1 MRKKVVLYNP
11 KAVFWTMPLA
21 LIAIGSAL
29 DQDEFEVV
37 IVDGRLESYA
47 KLQAELKDAIC
58 LGVTVL
64 TGAPL
69 EDALE
74 ISRKVKSEFPKIPII
89 WGGWHSSLFPEMCA
103 REKSVDFAV
112 IGQGEIIFRDLVKNI
127 SEKKSLENIDGVCFQ
142 KDGQI
147 LKNPA
152 PKVLNINDFPK
163 QNYHLINVPK
173 YYSLKKQKQFD
184 YISSQGCRF
193 RCSFCADPAVYNRNW
208 FGLEPERMIEELE
221 FWWKKYRF
229 DDLAFQDE
237 TFFTYGKRV
246 EQIAEKILERNLK
259 FTWFGTLRAD
269 QGRIIDEK
277 VFELSKKSGL
287 RKVMIGLEAGDKE
300 TLKFIQKD
308 IKIEDMWITAEKL
321 IKNKIGAII
330 NVILGFP
337 NETEKSIRETLRVAK
352 EMRKMSSDFELSIFY
367 FKPYPG
373 NAIADLLRLQNYKF
387 PQSLEEWA
395 KFDYIGSSNE
405 WISDELKNEIE
416 NFKFYQKFAYNK
428 STNPVRFALKQ
439 LSKKRVE
446 SSFYNLPFERKI
458 IETLKP
464 SVRLS

>member
-29 DQDEFEVV
+29 DPKEFEVV
-37 IVDGRLESYA
+37 IVDGRLESYE

-58 LGVTVL
+58 LGITVL

-69 EDALE
+69 NDALE
-74 ISRKVKSEFPKIPII
+74 VSRKVKSEFQKIPII

-103 REKSVDFAV
+103 KEKSVDVAV
-112 IGQGEIIFRDLVKNI
+112 IGQGETIFRELVKNI
-127 SEKKSLENIDGVCFQ
+127 SENKSLEKIDGICFE
-142 KDGQI
+142 KDGQTI
-147 LKNPA
+147 KNPA
-152 PKVLNINDFPK
+152 PKVLNINEFPK
-163 QNYHLINVPK
+163 QNYELIDVPK
-173 YYSLKKQKQFD
+173 YYALKNQKQFD

-221 FWWKKYRF
+221 FWWKKHRF

-277 VFELSKKSGL
+277 IFELCKKSGL
-287 RKVMIGLEAGDKE
+287 RKVMIGLEAGDKD

-308 IKIEDMWITAEKL
+308 IKIEDMWFTAEKL

-337 NETEKSIRETLRVAK
+337 NESEKSIRETLRVAK

-387 PQSLEEWA
+387 PKDLEEWA

-405 WISDELKNEIE
+405 WIDESLKNEIE

-428 STNPVRFALKQ
+428 SINPVRFALKQ
-439 LSKKRVE
+439 VSKKRVE
-446 SSFYNLPFERKI
+446 NNFYNLPFEKKI

-464 SVRLS
+464 SVKLS